1 MPNRKSAIKDLR
13 QSKEKHKQNKA
24 VVSELKTRDKKFNA
38 LLRDKKLDE
47 AKSYLKTLI
56 AKLDKAASKG
66 IIHKNK
72 VSRKKSR
79 LTKKLTK
86 LTSTNTA

>member
-13 QSKEKHKQNKA
+13 TSKEKHKRNKA
-24 VVSELKTRDKKFNA
+24 VTSEIKTRDKKFNA
-38 LLRDKKLDE
+38 LLKDKKLDE
-47 AKSYLKTLI
+47 AKSYLKILI
-56 AKLDKAASKG
+56 GKLDKAASKG
-66 IIHKNK
+66 MIHKNK

-86 LTSTNTA
+86 LISTNTA